1 MRCQFAELGDQ
12 SAVQQSIQTQ
22 VFSCRHLLL
31 IITSA
36 TVEYG

>member
-1 MRCQFAELGDQ
+1 MRCEFAELSDQ
-12 SAVQQSIQTQ
+12 STAQQSIQTQ

-36 TVEYG
+36 TEEYR